1 MRRIVRPA
9 ALVEAYF
16 DNLTQPQQLAVRALR
31 DLVLEAVPP
40 LEQTVLWGDLAF
52 MVQGRNLLS
61 IGAHT
66 SYAALRLS
74 NGALLT
80 QEFPELQGAGKGMR
94 MLKLPY
100 GSSIDSERVK
110 AVVQA
115 CYDLARSAGGGRG
128 PQA

>member
-16 DNLTQPQQLAVRALR
+16 DNLTPPQQLAVRALR
-31 DLVLEAVPP
+31 DLVLAAVPS

-61 IGAHT
+61 IGAHK
-66 SYAALRLS
+66 SYAALQLS

-80 QEFPELQGAGKGMR
+80 SQFPELLGGGKGMR

-100 GSSIDSERVK
+100 GSPIDEERVK

-115 CYDLARSAGGGRG
+115 CHTLARSAGGDRG
-128 PQA
+128 AHE